1 MRAHGGIR
9 QRMMFLILIVGSIIV
24 GLTATSCGTVR
35 THAGINHE
43 YEYNFDDGYYDY
55 DHHHHHKKP
64 KKHHKKQKKHH
75 HRHHHHDD

>member
-1 MRAHGGIR
+1 
-9 QRMMFLILIVGSIIV
+9 MMFLILIVGSIIV

-55 DHHHHHKKP
+55 DHHHKKP

-75 HRHHHHDD
+75 HKHHHHDD